1 MTDWAATI
9 LVGAAIAVGIAGV
22 VLPILPGVW
31 LIWGA
36 ALVYGLVTGFGG
48 WAWPAMLAITALGVA
63 GTAIIYYLPA
73 KKTGEVGMPRWGQL
87 FIAACAIV
95 GFFVIPV
102 VGAIVGVIV
111 ATLVVALVMER
122 DLGNAGSTAWAMLV
136 EILKAAAVQLAIALA
151 MATIWGLWA
160 FTVVS

>member
-1 MTDWAATI
+1 MTDWAATV

-36 ALVYGLVTGFGG
+36 ALVYAFITGFGG
-48 WAWPAMLAITALGVA
+48 WAWPALLAITALALA
-63 GTAIIYYLPA
+63 GTVVIYYLPA

-87 FIAACAIV
+87 FIAVCAIV

-102 VGAIVGVIV
+102 VGAIVGVIL
-111 ATLVVALVMER
+111 ATLAVAVVMER
-122 DLGNAGSTAWAMLV
+122 DLANAGSTAWAMLV
-136 EILKAAAVQLAIALA
+136 EILKAAAIQLAVALA

-160 FTVVS
+160 FSVLS